1 MHYRTI
7 SDMND
12 VITANI
18 HRLPS
23 EIDLV
28 VGVPR
33 SGYLAANLFCLI
45 KNIPMTDLDSFID
58 GRVHTSG
65 ITRRWA
71 GLERT
76 FSDFKNVLVI
86 DDSIRSGAS
95 MRLVRERINASGF
108 QGNVMY
114 SAVFGSRREHTETDF
129 IFSAVPEPR
138 VFQWNVMHHSFL
150 ESSCVDIDGVL
161 CLDPT
166 EAENDD
172 GPAYEKFLLN
182 AVPLHKPTR
191 KIGSLVTSRL
201 EKYRGLT
208 EEWLGRQGIAY
219 DNLIMLDLPS
229 QAERRR
235 LGVHGS
241 FKAEVY
247 RASKACLFIE
257 SEREQAE
264 VIARMSGK
272 PALCIST
279 QEMFS
284 PDNISAAA
292 LYQRV
297 RSAPQRF
304 EGWASR
310 ARSGVFG
317 VAKKVLGP
325 TNYKKL
331 RSKLLKSSGQ

>member
-12 VITANI
+12 VIVANL
-18 HRLPS
+18 HRLPN

-33 SGYLAANLFCLI
+33 SGYLAANLLCLI
-45 KNIPMTDLDSFID
+45 KNIPMTDLDSFLE

-76 FSDFKNVLVI
+76 FADFKHVLVI
-86 DDSIRSGAS
+86 DDSIRSGTS
-95 MRLVRERINASGF
+95 MQLVRQRIAASGF
-108 QGNVMY
+108 QGTILY
-114 SAVFGSRREHTETDF
+114 SAVFGSRSEHPEADF
-129 IFSAVPEPR
+129 IFSVVPEPR

-150 ESSCVDIDGVL
+150 ETSCVDIDGVL

-172 GPAYEKFLLN
+172 GPAYETFLRN

-191 KIGSLVTSRL
+191 RIGSLVTSRL

-219 DNLIMLDLPS
+219 DKLIMLDLPS

-241 FKAEVY
+241 FKAGVY
-247 RASKACLFIE
+247 RDSNALLFIE
-257 SEREQAE
+257 SERSQAE
-264 VIARMSGK
+264 VIAKMSGK
-272 PALCIST
+272 PALCIGT
-279 QEMFS
+279 QEMFAA
-284 PDNISAAA
+284 DALSAVA
-292 LYQRV
+292 LYQNIRT
-297 RSAPQRF
+297 APKKL
-304 EGWASR
+304 ENLTSKAKAR
-310 ARSGVFG
+310 ALG
-317 VAKKVLGP
+317 VA
-325 TNYKKL
+325 
-331 RSKLLKSSGQ
+331 RKLLGQDLYAKIRSNLSRG